1 MSEVKDELN
10 RLNTNEQEYLALQR
24 KVEIEQQNYDRYL
37 TGLEQARI
45 AQTLERQKISN
56 ISVMQ
61 KPTLLIE
68 PVRRERMKT
77 LAMGLFVGIVGGIG
91 LAFFLEYINHKVRT
105 VEDMEKRF
113 LIPQTVAIPVVDTK
127 SVEDF
132 LHKKEK
138 EEKKKFSLPPA
149 KLSKFI
155 ASWLYALKEVRNCF
169 ESLRSHIDETMKKSE
184 RFTKLNTPFVLAVTS
199 CYRGEGVSTVASGI
213 AYTYSLYEKKNVLL
227 VDANL
232 HHPET
237 DRVTGMNRPQGLY
250 EMTIK
255 SQVPKTKGEEEEDA
269 LPTGDMAEYLSK
281 MEDPNKINRLLPAI
295 QKLDY
300 KLIVLDLQS
309 IGEGMSAVHSGGVSD
324 GLILVV
330 ESDKV
335 RREVIDRARE
345 KLLKSGAKIIC
356 AVLNKRKFYIPRWL
370 YKKL

>member
-1 MSEVKDELN
+1 
-10 RLNTNEQEYLALQR
+10 
-24 KVEIEQQNYDRYL
+24 
-37 TGLEQARI
+37 
-45 AQTLERQKISN
+45 
-56 ISVMQ
+56 
-61 KPTLLIE
+61 
-68 PVRRERMKT
+68 MK
-77 LAMGLFVGIVGGIG
+77 
-91 LAFFLEYINHKVRT
+91 
-105 VEDMEKRF
+105 
-113 LIPQTVAIPVVDTK
+113 
-127 SVEDF
+127 
-132 LHKKEK
+132 
-138 EEKKKFSLPPA
+138 
-149 KLSKFI
+149 
-155 ASWLYALKEVRNCF
+155 
-169 ESLRSHIDETMKKSE
+169 
-184 RFTKLNTPFVLAVTS
+184 
-199 CYRGEGVSTVASGI
+199 
-213 AYTYSLYEKKNVLL
+213 KKNVLL

-237 DRVTGMNRPQGLY
+237 DRVTGMNRPHGLY

-255 SQVPKTKGEEEEDA
+255 SQIPKTKGEEEEDI

-309 IGEGMSAVHSGGVSD
+309 ISEGMSAVHSGGVAD

-345 KLLKSGAKIIC
+345 KLLKSGANIIC